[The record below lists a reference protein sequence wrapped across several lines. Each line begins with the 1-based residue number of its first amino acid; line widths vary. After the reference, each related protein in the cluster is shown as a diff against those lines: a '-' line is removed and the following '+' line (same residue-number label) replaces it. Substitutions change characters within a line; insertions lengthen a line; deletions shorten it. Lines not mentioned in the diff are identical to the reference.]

1 MKRFV
6 SISLL
11 ALSLC
16 FLFILPSF
24 YNDVEKADHQ
34 AYSKEY
40 IEYLNS
46 TDKSVYGGNIP
57 AMYETNNYS
66 ISTYQATPSY
76 YCLRDDYMIYTS
88 YQGRYGLCWAYA
100 CNLSLETMIAINYNE
115 FYNFS
120 SAWSGLTAKCYWD
133 EHGYPEYT
141 VGGGGNINYYQ
152 YAVENFGLM
161 LQSDFDLNDFY
172 TIDNNNYRDFY
183 NHYSSYAITDL
194 GFDYSIVTYSNY
206 PALDTIKSHIMTN
219 GSLYA
224 SVKSTNILN
233 ETSLYSKTSGTSDH
247 AVSIIGWDDS
257 YKASTWDKAGAWI
270 ALNSWGDDWG
280 NDGIFYI
287 SYHDAIASKA
297 FHGFAP
303 RSSDINVEVSS
314 SNSTID
320 NKIVNKYKKG
330 ASTKS
335 STFDKQ
341 NNLFYEEQNIS
352 LSYGYTNVSNLNN
365 IAVNVSKNGKSVNNE
380 LSSNSVNYN
389 SNEITLK
396 ADSLSAGTY
405 KVEIIFTLNNGSTKT
420 ITKNFVVLNGLEFDC
435 LEFYTDATLNSDVTN
450 QITRYLT
457 NFNSFNQ
464 ENVYF
469 ELFANK
475 YAYLRFYLPTY
486 SYLKSYNS
494 TFSSN
499 VKVSYSTAEFT
510 PYNSSAYANGYIYF
524 AINISD
530 TTSST
535 SNVNFTFTNQDGTT
549 KTYYFKIYNLGY
561 NEATINYTYVTVDY
575 NGATGNT
582 TIPDKVVLMK
592 NTNKYLP
599 TPTKGNAKFDGWYTS
614 PDFTESSKLS
624 NNTSGYFL
632 KYSAVSHSSGTNY
645 MLDHYKDANGNS
657 FTFNYLTLYAKWTD
671 VKYSVTYE
679 WKDINGNN
687 NTETLVY
694 NIDQCS
700 SISLKE
706 MDPYTQT
713 GYTFK
718 WTSGYSKID
727 YTNNKIKNLN
737 EDITIYGEYVLT
749 KPVIS
754 SAKIGNEETSNLDT
768 TYSKKNSYTMSV
780 SASHQANDIIFK
792 YTWKKSVNGIFKELK
807 NTNSSTYTVS
817 QASDSGK
824 YICEVVATNASTNS
838 ISDISTSEVF
848 DIEID
853 KAQTVIDTTAIATEF
868 TYDGQEHTITGAT
881 INHTELS
888 QANIK
893 YLNNKFTDVGTGIKK
908 VTIIAPETNN
918 YTYASKTLEI
928 KINKAKVTIKIDNAR
943 GAVFSEHQ
951 PYSYEVKY
959 GTVYNNEDLELEY
972 ITKATT
978 YIAGSY
984 EISAKSHN
992 SNYDVEVI
1000 SGTYDVYIEG
1010 FSLVLLIF
1018 GIVTFIGLAILLVY
1032 YIIKKREN
1040 DKYLKSSHFDDD
1052 VRFR

>member
-24 YNDVEKADHQ
+24 YNNTEKTDNQ

-40 IEYLNS
+40 IEYLNAE
-46 TDKSVYGGNIP
+46 DKSIYGGNIP
-57 AMYETNNYS
+57 AMYEVESYS
-66 ISTYQATPSY
+66 ISTYQLTPSY
-76 YCLRDDYMIYTS
+76 YCLRDDYMIYTT
-88 YQGRYGLCWAYA
+88 YQGKYGLCWAYA
-100 CNLSLETMIAINYNE
+100 CNTALETMIAINYNE

-120 SAWSGLTAKCYWD
+120 SAWTGLTAKCYWD
-133 EHGYPEYT
+133 NHGYQDYT

-152 YAVENFGLM
+152 YAVENYGLM
-161 LQSDFDLNDFY
+161 LQSDFDLTDFY
-172 TIDNNNYRDFY
+172 TIDDKNYKEFY
-183 NHYSSYAITDL
+183 NHYSSNAITDL
-194 GFDYSIVTYSNY
+194 GFDFSIVTYSNY
-206 PALDTIKSHIMTN
+206 PALETIKSHIMSN

-233 ETSLYSKTSGTSDH
+233 QTSLYSKTNGTSDH

-287 SYHDAIASKA
+287 SYNDVITSQA
-297 FHGFAP
+297 FYGFAP
-303 RSSDINVEVSS
+303 KNSDLKVEISS
-314 SNSTID
+314 SNSNID
-320 NKIVNKYKKG
+320 NLIVNKYKKG
-330 ASTKS
+330 STTKT
-335 STFDKQ
+335 STFENQ
-341 NNLFYEEQNIS
+341 NNIFYDNQEIS
-352 LSYGYTNVSNLNN
+352 LSYGYIEQANLNN
-365 IAVNVSKNGKSVNNE
+365 ISVNITKNGKSVNNE
-380 LSSNSVNYN
+380 FSSNTINYS
-389 SNEITLK
+389 SNEINLK
-396 ADSLSAGTY
+396 APSLSGGTY
-405 KVEIIFTLNNGSTKT
+405 KVDINFTFNNGKT
-420 ITKNFVVLNGLEFDC
+420 RTVTKNFVVINGLEFDC
-435 LEFYTDATLNSDVTN
+435 LEFYTDATLDSDITN
-450 QITRYLT
+450 QITQYLT
-457 NFNSFNQ
+457 NFNSYNQ
-464 ENVYF
+464 ENVNF

-475 YAYLRFYLPTY
+475 FAYLRFYLPTY
-486 SYLKSYNS
+486 SSLKSYEATYTS
-494 TFSSN
+494 GI
-499 VKVSYSTAEFT
+499 KVSYSAASFT
-510 PYNSSAYANGYIYF
+510 PYNTTYSNGYIYF

-530 TTSST
+530 SKSST
-535 SNVNFTFTNQDGTT
+535 ANVNFTFTNNSGAT

-575 NGATGNT
+575 DGATGNT
-582 TIPDKVVLMK
+582 TIPDKIVLMK
-592 NTNKYLP
+592 NTNKYIP
-599 TPTKGNAKFDGWYTS
+599 TPTKGNAKFDGWFTS
-614 PDFTESSKLS
+614 PDFRESSKL
-624 NNTSGYFL
+624 NNNASGYYL
-632 KYSAVSHSSGTNY
+632 NYSTVTHNSGTNY
-645 MLDHYKDANGNS
+645 MLDNYTDKDGNH
-657 FTFNYLTLYAKWTD
+657 FKFNYLTLYAKWTD

-687 NTETLVY
+687 QTETFTY
-694 NIDQCS
+694 NLDQCS

-706 MDPYTQT
+706 IGPYNQT

-727 YTNNKIKNLN
+727 YINNKIKNLN
-737 EDITIYGEYVLT
+737 EDIIIYGEYVLT
-749 KPVIS
+749 KPTLS
-754 SAKIGNEETSNLDT
+754 SVKIGNEVTSSLDT
-768 TYSKKNSYTMSV
+768 TYSNKNSYIMSV
-780 SASHQANDIIFK
+780 SASHEANNISFT
-792 YTWKKSVNGIFKELK
+792 YVWKKSVKGIFKELK

-824 YICEVVATNASTNS
+824 YICEVVAKGTATNASS
-838 ISDISTSEVF
+838 EVSTSEVF
-848 DIEID
+848 DISID
-853 KAQTVIDTTAIATEF
+853 KAQTVIDTTTIATEF
-868 TYDGQEHTITGAT
+868 TYDGQEHVITGAT
-881 INHTELS
+881 INHNELS

-893 YLNNKFTDVGTGIKK
+893 YLNNKFTDVGSGIRK

-928 KINKAKVTIKIDNAR
+928 KIHKAKVTIKIDNAR
-943 GAVFSEHQ
+943 SAVFSEHQ

-959 GTVYNNEDLELEY
+959 GTVYNNEDLKLEY

-992 SNYDVEVI
+992 SNYEVEVI

-1010 FSLVLLIF
+1010 FSLLLLIF
-1018 GIVTFIGLAILLVY
+1018 GIVTFIGLAALLVY